1 MNYHVFLIKAAI
13 FGITQ
18 KRPASPTP
26 ESFSA
31 VPQALSA
38 ITGAQNY
45 LRSMAGKSVDPQF
58 LRSLTPEMRER
69 HLRGIL
75 ESTDLR
81 GVFEKVKSTIDRLP
95 PSLKGM
101 LR

>member
-1 MNYHVFLIKAAI
+1 MNYHVFLIKAAVY
-13 FGITQ
+13 GITR
-18 KRPASPTP
+18 KRPAILTP
-26 ESFSA
+26 ESLPA

-38 ITGAQNY
+38 VSGAKNY
-45 LRSMAGKSVDPQF
+45 FRSMAEKNVDPQF

-81 GVFEKVKSTIDRLP
+81 GIFGKVKDTIDRLP